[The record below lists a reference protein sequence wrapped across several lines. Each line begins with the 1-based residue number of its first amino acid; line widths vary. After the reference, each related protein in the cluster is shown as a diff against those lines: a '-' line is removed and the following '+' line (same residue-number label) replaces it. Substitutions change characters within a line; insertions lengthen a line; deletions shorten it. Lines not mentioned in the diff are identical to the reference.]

1 MDNYELQYSDDALDV
16 RADMIDTDD
25 SEIVVFVEDI
35 NKEYFYEKIFDR
47 LFDNENML
55 LKPIGLGGKNKVISR
70 FNENKE
76 KGENDYFYLV
86 DGDFDRYIG
95 IELIEDDRFIY
106 LEAYNIE
113 NYIIDENVV
122 YNFLTGRLR
131 KTKSEVR
138 DLFDFNKWKQ
148 KIVDESKKLFLCY
161 AFILCYLNN
170 IEDSDIIIDKRYN
183 AKGNSFLS
191 IENVSRSP
199 FKFLN
204 DKTGYEQAGRFDEYY
219 QEVIFRLCIENGY
232 ENSSGIEIIKC
243 DKLIKSYSKV
253 QYFYNSSQYFY
264 NSSIDSISEK
274 YELING
280 TNYYNFICG
289 KFLITS
295 LKLCI
300 KEVLKRQNLSTNFDE
315 RDFENQLSSY
325 FDIDKLS
332 YVKNRIKNIQLV
344 THT

>member
-76 KGENDYFYLV
+76 KDENDYFYLV

-122 YNFLTGRLR
+122 YNFLTGRLK

-161 AFILCYLNN
+161 AFILSYLNN
-170 IEDSDIIIDKRYN
+170 IEDSSIIIDKRYN
-183 AKGNSFLS
+183 ARGNSFLS

-204 DKTGYEQAGRFDEYY
+204 DKTGYEQVGRFDEYY
-219 QEVIFRLCIENGY
+219 QEIILRLHIDNGY
-232 ENSSGIEIIKC
+232 KISVNKEIIKC
-243 DKLIKSYSKV
+243 NKIIQSYSDYDKA
-253 QYFYNSSQYFY
+253 QRFY
-264 NSSIDSISEK
+264 NSSISGISEK
-274 YELING
+274 YESING
-280 TNYYNFICG
+280 EDYYNLICG
-289 KFLITS
+289 KFLISS
-295 LKLCI
+295 LKACI
-300 KEVLKRQNLSTNFDE
+300 KNLLSREKLKTNIYDE
-315 RDFENQLSSY
+315 DFENQLVSY
-325 FDIDKLS
+325 CDIDKLS
-332 YVKNRIKNIQLV
+332 FVKDKIKNI
-344 THT
+344 

>member
-1 MDNYELQYSDDALDV
+1 MSNYDLQYSDDALDV
-16 RADMIDTDD
+16 RADMIDTAN

-35 NKEYFYEKIFDR
+35 DKEYFYEKIFDR
-47 LFDNENML
+47 LFENENVL

-76 KGENDYFYLV
+76 KEESNYFYLV

-95 IELIEDDRFIY
+95 IELIKDDRFIY

-122 YNFLTGRLR
+122 YNFLTGKLK

-191 IENVSRSP
+191 IENVSRSAL
-199 FKFLN
+199 KFLN
-204 DKTGYEQAGRFDEYY
+204 DKTGYEQAGRFDEYH

-253 QYFYNSSQYFY
+253 QHYY

-332 YVKNRIKNIQLV
+332 YVKNKIENIQLV
-344 THT
+344 NHT

>member
-25 SEIVVFVEDI
+25 SEIIVFVEDI

-86 DGDFDRYIG
+86 DRDFDRYIG

-113 NYIIDENVV
+113 SYIIDENVV
-122 YNFLTGRLR
+122 YNFLTGRLK

-161 AFILCYLNN
+161 AFILSYLNN

-204 DKTGYEQAGRFDEYY
+204 DKTGYEQVGRFDEYY
-219 QEVIFRLCIENGY
+219 QEVILRLHIDNGY
-232 ENSSGIEIIKC
+232 KISVNKEIIKC
-243 DKLIKSYSKV
+243 TKILKSYSDYDKT
-253 QYFYNSSQYFY
+253 QRFY
-264 NSSIDSISEK
+264 NSSICSISEK
-274 YELING
+274 YESING
-280 TNYYNFICG
+280 EDYYNLICG
-289 KFLITS
+289 KFLISS
-295 LKLCI
+295 LKSCI
-300 KEVLKRQNLSTNFDE
+300 KNLLSREKLMTNIYDQ
-315 RDFENQLSSY
+315 DFENQLASY
-325 FDIDKLS
+325 CDIDKLS
-332 YVKNRIKNIQLV
+332 YVKDKIKIFS
-344 THT
+344 

>member
-1 MDNYELQYSDDALDV
+1 MDINELEYSNDALDA
-16 RADMIDTDD
+16 RADMKDPDV
-25 SEIVVFVEDI
+25 SEIFVFVEDI
-35 NKEYFYEKIFDR
+35 NKEFFYEKIFDR

-122 YNFLTGRLR
+122 YNFLTGKLK
-131 KTKSEVR
+131 KTKREVR
-138 DLFDFNKWKQ
+138 KLFNFNQWKD
-148 KIVDESKKLFLCY
+148 KIVYESKKLFLCY
-161 AFILCYLNN
+161 AFIQCYLLN
-170 IEDSDIIIDKRYN
+170 IEDSEIIIDKKYN
-183 AKGNSFLS
+183 AKGKSFLS

-199 FKFLN
+199 FEFLN
-204 DKTGYEQAGRFDEYY
+204 PYTGYEQVGNFDKYY
-219 QEVIFRLCIENGY
+219 REVVLRLCIENGF
-232 ENSSGIEIIKC
+232 ENFSGIEVIKC

-253 QYFYNSSQYFY
+253 YHFY

-332 YVKNRIKNIQLV
+332 YVKNKIEKI
-344 THT
+344 

>member
-1 MDNYELQYSDDALDV
+1 MDINELEYSNDALDA
-16 RADMIDTDD
+16 RADMKDPDV
-25 SEIVVFVEDI
+25 SEIFVFVEDI
-35 NKEYFYEKIFDR
+35 NKEFFYEKIFDR

-122 YNFLTGRLR
+122 YNFLTGKLK
-131 KTKSEVR
+131 KTKREVR
-138 DLFDFNKWKQ
+138 KLFNFNQWKD

-161 AFILCYLNN
+161 AFIQYYLNN
-170 IEDSDIIIDKRYN
+170 IEDSEIIIDKKYN
-183 AKGNSFLS
+183 AKGKSFLS

-199 FKFLN
+199 FEFLN
-204 DKTGYEQAGRFDEYY
+204 PYTGYEQVGNFDKYY
-219 QEVIFRLCIENGY
+219 REVVLRLCIENGF
-232 ENSSGIEIIKC
+232 ENFSGIEVIKC

-253 QYFYNSSQYFY
+253 HHFYNSSV
-264 NSSIDSISEK
+264 DSISEK

-332 YVKNRIKNIQLV
+332 YVKNKIEKI
-344 THT
+344 

>member
-1 MDNYELQYSDDALDV
+1 MDNYELQYS
-16 RADMIDTDD
+16 
-25 SEIVVFVEDI
+25 E
-35 NKEYFYEKIFDR
+35 EYFYEKIFDR

-113 NYIIDENVV
+113 SYIIDENVV
-122 YNFLTGRLR
+122 YNFLTGRLK

-161 AFILCYLNN
+161 AFILSYLNN

-204 DKTGYEQAGRFDEYY
+204 DKTGYEQVGRFDEYY
-219 QEVIFRLCIENGY
+219 QEVILRLHIDNGY
-232 ENSSGIEIIKC
+232 KISVNKEIIKC
-243 DKLIKSYSKV
+243 TKILKSYSDYDKTQRV
-253 QYFYNSSQYFY
+253 Y
-264 NSSIDSISEK
+264 NSSICSISEK
-274 YELING
+274 YESING
-280 TNYYNFICG
+280 EDYYNLICG
-289 KFLITS
+289 KFLISS
-295 LKLCI
+295 LKSCI
-300 KEVLKRQNLSTNFDE
+300 KNLLSREKLMTNIYDQ
-315 RDFENQLSSY
+315 DFENQLASY
-325 FDIDKLS
+325 CDIDKLS
-332 YVKNRIKNIQLV
+332 YVKDKIKIFS
-344 THT
+344 

>member
-1 MDNYELQYSDDALDV
+1 MDINELEYSNDALDA
-16 RADMIDTDD
+16 RADMKDPDV
-25 SEIVVFVEDI
+25 SEIFVFVEDI
-35 NKEYFYEKIFDR
+35 NKEFFYEKIFDR

-122 YNFLTGRLR
+122 YNFLTGKLK

-138 DLFDFNKWKQ
+138 KLFNFNQWKD

-161 AFILCYLNN
+161 AFIQCYLLN
-170 IEDSDIIIDKRYN
+170 IEDSEIIIDKKYN
-183 AKGNSFLS
+183 AKGKSFLS

-199 FKFLN
+199 FEFLN
-204 DKTGYEQAGRFDEYY
+204 PYTGYEQVGNFDKYY
-219 QEVIFRLCIENGY
+219 REVVLRLCIENGF
-232 ENSSGIEIIKC
+232 ENFSGIEVIKC
-243 DKLIKSYSKV
+243 DKLIKSYSKAHH
-253 QYFYNSSQYFY
+253 FY

-332 YVKNRIKNIQLV
+332 YVKNKIEKI
-344 THT
+344 

>member
-1 MDNYELQYSDDALDV
+1 MDNNELEYSYDALDV
-16 RADMIDTDD
+16 RADMIDTGD
-25 SEIVVFVEDI
+25 SEIVIFVEDK
-35 NKEYFYEKIFDR
+35 NKEYFYDRIFER
-47 LFDNENML
+47 LFNNKHMV

-86 DGDFDRYIG
+86 DGDFDKYIG

-122 YNFLTGRLR
+122 YNFLTGKLK

-138 DLFDFNKWKQ
+138 NLFDFNKWKQ
-148 KIVDESKKLFLCY
+148 KIVEESKKLFLCY
-161 AFILCYLNN
+161 AFIQCYLND
-170 IEDSDIIIDKRYN
+170 IEDSKIIIDKRYN

-204 DKTGYEQAGRFDEYY
+204 CNTGYEQVGHFDKYY
-219 QEVIFRLCIENGY
+219 QEVIIRLCLENGY
-232 ENSSGIEIIKC
+232 RIFLNKEIIKST
-243 DKLIKSYSKV
+243 KIIKSYSKA
-253 QYFYNSSQYFY
+253 QQFY
-264 NSSIDSISEK
+264 NSSICSISEK
-274 YELING
+274 YESING
-280 TNYYNFICG
+280 GDYYNLICG
-289 KFLITS
+289 KFLISS
-295 LKLCI
+295 LNSCI
-300 KEVLKRQNLSTNFDE
+300 KEVLKRQNISTSFDE

-332 YVKNRIKNIQLV
+332 YVKSRIESIQLV
-344 THT
+344 S

>member
-122 YNFLTGRLR
+122 YNFLTGRLK

-148 KIVDESKKLFLCY
+148 KIVCESKKLFLCY
-161 AFILCYLNN
+161 SFILCYLNK

-199 FKFLN
+199 FKFL
-204 DKTGYEQAGRFDEYY
+204 DYKTGYEQVGRFDEYY
-219 QEVIFRLCIENGY
+219 QEVILRLHIDRGY
-232 ENSSGIEIIKC
+232 KNFVNKEIIKC
-243 DKLIKSYSKV
+243 TKIIKSYSD
-253 QYFYNSSQYFY
+253 YSESQRIY
-264 NSSIDSISEK
+264 NSSICSISEK
-274 YELING
+274 YESING
-280 TNYYNFICG
+280 EDYYNLICG
-289 KFLITS
+289 KFLISS
-295 LKLCI
+295 LKSCI
-300 KEVLKRQNLSTNFDE
+300 RNLLSTEKVTTNFYDE
-315 RDFENQLSSY
+315 DFENMLVSY
-325 FDIDKLS
+325 CDIDKLS
-332 YVKNRIKNIQLV
+332 FIKDKITNI
-344 THT
+344 

>member
-1 MDNYELQYSDDALDV
+1 MSNYDLQYSDDALDV
-16 RADMIDTDD
+16 RADMIDTAN

-35 NKEYFYEKIFDR
+35 DKEYFYEKIFDR
-47 LFDNENML
+47 LFENENVL

-76 KGENDYFYLV
+76 KEESNYFYLV

-95 IELIEDDRFIY
+95 IELIKDDRFIY

-122 YNFLTGRLR
+122 YNFLTGKLK

-191 IENVSRSP
+191 IENVSRSAL
-199 FKFLN
+199 KFLN
-204 DKTGYEQAGRFDEYY
+204 DKTGYEQAGRFDEYH

-253 QYFYNSSQYFY
+253 QHYY

-332 YVKNRIKNIQLV
+332 YVKNKIEIYS
-344 THT
+344 

>member
-1 MDNYELQYSDDALDV
+1 MDINELEYSNDALDA
-16 RADMIDTDD
+16 RADMKDPDV
-25 SEIVVFVEDI
+25 SEIFVFVEDI
-35 NKEYFYEKIFDR
+35 NKEFFYEKIFDR

-122 YNFLTGRLR
+122 YNFLTGKLK
-131 KTKSEVR
+131 KTKREVR
-138 DLFDFNKWKQ
+138 KLFNFNQWKD
-148 KIVDESKKLFLCY
+148 KIVYESKKLFLCY
-161 AFILCYLNN
+161 AFIQCYLLN
-170 IEDSDIIIDKRYN
+170 IEDSEIIIDKKYN
-183 AKGNSFLS
+183 AKGKSFLS

-199 FKFLN
+199 FEFLN
-204 DKTGYEQAGRFDEYY
+204 PYTGYEQVGNFDKYY
-219 QEVIFRLCIENGY
+219 REVVLRLCIENGF
-232 ENSSGIEIIKC
+232 ENFSGIEVIKC

-253 QYFYNSSQYFY
+253 YHFY

-280 TNYYNFICG
+280 TNFYNFICG

-332 YVKNRIKNIQLV
+332 YVKNKIEKI
-344 THT
+344 